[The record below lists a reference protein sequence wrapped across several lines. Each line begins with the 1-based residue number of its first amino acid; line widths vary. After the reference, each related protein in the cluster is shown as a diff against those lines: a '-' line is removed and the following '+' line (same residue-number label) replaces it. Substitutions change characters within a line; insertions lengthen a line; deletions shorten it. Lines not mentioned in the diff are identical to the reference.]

1 MTNFLIISNIVL
13 WLCVIGLLFV
23 VFALVRQVGV
33 LYERIAPAG
42 ALMIQQALS
51 VGDDAPELVVTDHN
65 GLIDISIGAVS
76 NDGKSQLVFFVAPD
90 CPICKTLLPAFK
102 SASLAESNWLDFVLA
117 SDGNASEMTEFIKRQ
132 QLQKFP
138 FVNSQKL
145 GRSYGVSKLPYAVLV
160 DEFGKIASMGL
171 INTREHFDSLF
182 NAKETQ
188 VASLQDYLEK
198 NTAS

>member
-1 MTNFLIISNIVL
+1 MTSFLIISNIVL

-42 ALMIQQALS
+42 ALMVQQALS
-51 VGDDAPELVVTDHN
+51 VGDDAPELVVEDQN
-65 GLIDISIGAVS
+65 GSVEISIGATNS
-76 NDGKSQLVFFVAPD
+76 NGKSQLVFFVAPD
-90 CPICKTLLPAFK
+90 CPICKTLLPMFK
-102 SASLAESNWLDFVLA
+102 SAKLAESKWLDFVLA
-117 SDGNASEMTEFIKRQ
+117 SDGDASEMTAFIERE

-138 FVNSQKL
+138 FANSQKL
-145 GRSYGVSKLPYAVLV
+145 GVAYGVAKLPYAVLI
-160 DEFGKIASMGL
+160 DESGKIASMGL
-171 INTREHFDSLF
+171 VNTREHFDSLF
-182 NAKETQ
+182 NAKESR